1 MKLAF
6 DALTLFGL
14 LGMSFSLAS
23 FVMKSMLPLRV
34 LAVGANIAFI
44 GFAVAMFF
52 HPGTDPKAPIPGL
65 VLNALLLP
73 INLRRIWE
81 IRKLTD
87 EISRATVTSPV
98 SEWLLPHMQRRRFR
112 AGEIILRQGER
123 ADTLI
128 YIAAGTL
135 TLVEID
141 VAVGPGALLGEIGLF
156 SPEHVRTQTLRAD
169 TDGELYEMTEE
180 ALFQLHYQN
189 PTLGFYMIRLVAERL
204 MKDLE
209 RQREKLG
216 LAPA

>member
-1 MKLAF
+1 MECRRRTFAAAPIRYHDRRTSRSGAMMNFGF

-14 LGMSFSLAS
+14 LGISFSLAS
-23 FVMKSMLPLRV
+23 FVMKRMLPLRA

-44 GFAVAMFF
+44 GFAIALFF

-73 INLRRIWE
+73 INLKRIFE

-87 EISRATVTSPV
+87 EISRATVESPV

-112 AGEIILRQGER
+112 AGDILLRQGER

-141 VAVGPGALLGEIGLF
+141 
-156 SPEHVRTQTLRAD
+156 
-169 TDGELYEMTEE
+169 
-180 ALFQLHYQN
+180 
-189 PTLGFYMIRLVAERL
+189 
-204 MKDLE
+204 
-209 RQREKLG
+209 
-216 LAPA
+216 